1 MDGLTLRMSL
11 NVRYGWESGNLNHLL
26 REKLFARE
34 ENPHIHRMD
43 ENVNRSTCACVCVYV
58 LAEVVSEMSTP
69 VKNP

>member
-11 NVRYGWESGNLNHLL
+11 NVRYDTVESQEILTISCGKSYLQ
-26 REKLFARE
+26 RKKIPTFIAWM
-34 ENPHIHRMD
+34 RMLIG
-43 ENVNRSTCACVCVYV
+43 VRTCVYV